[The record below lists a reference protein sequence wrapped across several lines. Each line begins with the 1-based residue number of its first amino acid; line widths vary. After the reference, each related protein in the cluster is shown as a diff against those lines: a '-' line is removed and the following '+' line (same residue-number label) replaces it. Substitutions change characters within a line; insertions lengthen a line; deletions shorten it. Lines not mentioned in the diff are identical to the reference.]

1 MFKLFQSGYQYLTL
15 TMIKHFSV
23 FIFYNS
29 ELRVH
34 IKTNFLIH
42 HLILETADDNTTHR
56 QNVILNSVVLITLSL
71 FMICYSIYYHE
82 NRNI

>member
-15 TMIKHFSV
+15 TLIKHFSV
-23 FIFYNS
+23 FIFCNS

-56 QNVILNSVVLITLSL
+56 QNVILNSAVLITVS
-71 FMICYSIYYHE
+71 FMILCNSIYYHE
-82 NRNI
+82 N